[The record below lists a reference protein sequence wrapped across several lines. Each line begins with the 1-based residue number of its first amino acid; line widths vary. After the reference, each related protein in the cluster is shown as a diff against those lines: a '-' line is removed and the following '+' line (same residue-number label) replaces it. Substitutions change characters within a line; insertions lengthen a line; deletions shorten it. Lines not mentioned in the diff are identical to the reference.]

1 MIKEI
6 ELGESPNP
14 RLRFWFHQKGMWLPE
29 KQAALWWQ
37 KKKKGKKSSCHRA
50 WTELVYRRD
59 PPLPERIER
68 LELLKATANVGTGEG
83 KAGNTHECSQ
93 GVCWF
98 PRWILIMKDQ
108 NLEEKCIFVL
118 IALQNHLIALYW
130 QSWHSA
136 SWQKRIVYRVQ
147 LHITK

>member
-1 MIKEI
+1 MLSLGRLDDKGNRIRRVPQSKTEI
-6 ELGESPNP
+6 LISSERYVATRETGSLVV
-14 RLRFWFHQKGMWLPE
+14 
-29 KQAALWWQ
+29 A

-98 PRWILIMKDQ
+98 PR
-108 NLEEKCIFVL
+108 
-118 IALQNHLIALYW
+118 
-130 QSWHSA
+130 
-136 SWQKRIVYRVQ
+136 
-147 LHITK
+147 